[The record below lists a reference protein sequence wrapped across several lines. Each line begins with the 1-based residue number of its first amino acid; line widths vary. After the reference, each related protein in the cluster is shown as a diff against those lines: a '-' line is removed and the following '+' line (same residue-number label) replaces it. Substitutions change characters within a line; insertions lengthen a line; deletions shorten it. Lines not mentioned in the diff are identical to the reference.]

1 MTWLDFTALLFL
13 LFHDAVVLV
22 SRPESQT
29 SYQHL
34 CELSKPSVLPVCALR
49 TGWLLPFW
57 MKPHKT
63 SFITGR
69 WRMTVLYLNTDD
81 FMVIADNGRVLGLG
95 FIRAHLERRGK
106 TVKWLW
112 RAFIFS
118 LQLRSSNL
126 SGFSETSNNYPPYTL
141 KHTHVSVFQI
151 RMVPRVCCRV
161 VQWGL
166 HVSLFCV
173 LVAPYA
179 ECPER
184 KHEARSWKVL

>member
-1 MTWLDFTALLFL
+1 MA
-13 LFHDAVVLV
+13 
-22 SRPESQT
+22 RPESQT

-63 SFITGR
+63 SFIIRR
-69 WRMTVLYLNTDD
+69 WRLTVLYLNTDD

-106 TVKWLW
+106 TVRWLW

-126 SGFSETSNNYPPYTL
+126 SGFSVETSNNYPPYTL
-141 KHTHVSVFQI
+141 KHTH
-151 RMVPRVCCRV
+151 MWVCFRSGWC
-161 VQWGL
+161 
-166 HVSLFCV
+166 HVSTVEWSSEGCMFPFSAFWLLHMQNV
-173 LVAPYA
+173 LKGSMKQGLEKFYK
-179 ECPER
+179 R
-184 KHEARSWKVL
+184 GHF

>member
-1 MTWLDFTALLFL
+1 MQSVIALGKL
-13 LFHDAVVLV
+13 LYCTTIPAISRCCCL
-22 SRPESQT
+22 SARPESQT

-63 SFITGR
+63 SFIIGR
-69 WRMTVLYLNTDD
+69 WRLTVLYLNTDD

-106 TVKWLW
+106 TVRWLW

-126 SGFSETSNNYPPYTL
+126 SGFSVEPLINYPPYTL
-141 KHTHVSVFQI
+141 NTHTCECVSDQDGAT
-151 RMVPRVCCRV
+151 C
-161 VQWGL
+161 L
-166 HVSLFCV
+166 L
-173 LVAPYA
+173 
-179 ECPER
+179 
-184 KHEARSWKVL
+184 